1 MKKQISPLHLFL
13 GLCTVV
19 CCSNTSLAID
29 LDETTRTIPLD
40 SSGSTVILTPDL
52 NFYIIGP
59 YLQMGRVGL
68 GG

>member
-40 SSGSTVILTPDL
+40 SSG
-52 NFYIIGP
+52 
-59 YLQMGRVGL
+59 
-68 GG
+68 